1 MSIVL
6 GLLDTPTYVYF
17 LCRYVFLTL
26 FQLEN
31 DLEFLGL
38 LIMQNAL
45 KPETAPTIAQ
55 LQVAQVRCIM
65 VTGQSLPLC
74 N

>member
-1 MSIVL
+1 MCIFYTGMS
-6 GLLDTPTYVYF
+6 F
-17 LCRYVFLTL
+17 LSL

-55 LQVAQVRCIM
+55 LQVARVRCIM
-65 VTGQSLPLC
+65 VTGQSLLLH

>member
-1 MSIVL
+1 MHTHVQL
-6 GLLDTPTYVYF
+6 Y
-17 LCRYVFLTL
+17 LCVFFMQVCLFLTL

-55 LQVAQVRCIM
+55 LQMAQVRCIM
-65 VTGQSLPLC
+65 ATGQSLPLC